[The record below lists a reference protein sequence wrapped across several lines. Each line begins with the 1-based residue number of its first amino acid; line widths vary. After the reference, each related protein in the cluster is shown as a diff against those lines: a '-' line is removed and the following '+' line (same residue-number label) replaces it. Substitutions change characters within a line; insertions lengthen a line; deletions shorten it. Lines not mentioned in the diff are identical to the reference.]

1 MGVVSQVAIVEGGFN
16 CLVQHF
22 VIKFLGG
29 ENLVAI
35 EEVLVTFVRRILII
49 SVEKSSQISPDD
61 LDIFNRS
68 VVGVGSHLLNG
79 IYHIETGNDFAKD
92 RILTV

>member
-1 MGVVSQVAIVEGGFN
+1 MGVVSQFAIVKGGFN
-16 CLVQHF
+16 GFVQHL
-22 VIKFLGG
+22 VVKFLGG

-35 EEVLVTFVRRILII
+35 EEVLVTFERRILII
-49 SVEKSSQISPDD
+49 SVEKSSQISAEDSD
-61 LDIFNRS
+61 VFNRS

-79 IYHIETGNDFAKD
+79 IYHIEPGNDFAKD